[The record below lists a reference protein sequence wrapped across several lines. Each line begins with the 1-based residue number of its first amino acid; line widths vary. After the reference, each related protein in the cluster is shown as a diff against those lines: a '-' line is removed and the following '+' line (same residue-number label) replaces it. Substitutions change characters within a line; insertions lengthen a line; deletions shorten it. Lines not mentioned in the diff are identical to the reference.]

1 MNESTPLSMLNVEMT
16 KSNDKETVAKSLD
29 MNVVINTQF
38 SGFQLYKTV
47 VTYDSFIQNKL

>member
-29 MNVVINTQF
+29 MNVVINT
-38 SGFQLYKTV
+38 
-47 VTYDSFIQNKL
+47 

>member
-16 KSNDKETVAKSLD
+16 KSNEKETVAKSLD

-47 VTYDSFIQNKL
+47 VTHDSFIQTKL